1 MGQTWGNGFWDVGT
15 WDPSDGSPLTRK
27 QMKSKLGVYKLNHDD
42 LADTGD
48 NVHAGIAGNAATFVT
63 PDPPMAT
70 LATDVTS
77 LRTRM
82 AARKAGEAALAA
94 LVQAENAAAEVV
106 RVDLSRSQTYVDY
119 VAKGD
124 AAIILKANMS
134 VRRSS
139 ASPVGPM
146 PKIQDVKTSPSDYA
160 GAVDVMWPPVT
171 GASAFV
177 LQACTGDPNV
187 AANWH
192 YAGVATKSS
201 TTLTGLAAGNVW
213 VRVAAKGADDQPGP
227 WSDAAQEVV
236 R

>member
-1 MGQTWGNGFWDVGT
+1 MGVWDAGS
-15 WDPSDGSPLTRK
+15 WDPSDASPLTRK
-27 QMKSKLGVYKLNHDD
+27 QMKSKLGLYKLTHDE

-48 NVHAGIAGNAATFVT
+48 SVHTGMVANAATFVT
-63 PDPPMAT
+63 PDPTMPA
-70 LATDVTS
+70 LATDLTA
-77 LRTRM
+77 LRTRI
-82 AARKAGEAALAA
+82 AARQAAEAALTAA
-94 LVQAENAAAEVV
+94 VQAEGAAAEVV
-106 RVDLSRSQTYVDY
+106 RSDLSRAQTYVDF

-124 AAIILKANMS
+124 AAIILKANMQ
-134 VRRSS
+134 VRRAS
-139 ASPVGPM
+139 APVGPM
-146 PKIQDVKTSPSDYA
+146 PKIADVKTSPSDYA
-160 GAVDVMWPPVT
+160 GAVDVVWGPVT

-213 VRVAAKGADDQPGP
+213 VRVCAKGADDQPGP

>member
-1 MGQTWGNGFWDVGT
+1 MGQTWDNGAWDVGT
-15 WDPSDGSPLTRK
+15 WDPSDASPLTRK
-27 QMKSKLGVYKLNHDD
+27 KMKSKLGVYKLNHDE

-48 NVHAGIAGNAATFVT
+48 NVHAGITGNVATFVT

-70 LATDVTS
+70 LATDGTT

-82 AARKAGEAALAA
+82 AARKAAEAALTAA
-94 LVQAENAAAEVV
+94 VQAEEAAAEVV
-106 RVDLSRSQTYVDY
+106 RVDLSREQTYVDY

-124 AAIILKANMS
+124 AAIILKANMQ
-134 VRRSS
+134 VRRST
-139 ASPVGPM
+139 APVGPM
-146 PKIQDVKTSPSDYA
+146 PKIQDVKTSASDYA

>member
-1 MGQTWGNGFWDVGT
+1 MGQTWDNGFWGVGT
-15 WDPSDGSPLTRK
+15 WDPSDVSPLTRK
-27 QMKSKLGVYKLNHDD
+27 KMKSKLGLYKLNHDE

-48 NVHAGIAGNAATFVT
+48 SVHTGMVANAATFT
-63 PDPPMAT
+63 NPSPTMPT
-70 LATDVTS
+70 LATDLTA
-77 LRTRM
+77 LRTRI
-82 AARKAGEAALAA
+82 AARKTAEAALAIA
-94 LVQAENAAAEVV
+94 VQAEGAAAEVV
-106 RVDLSRSQTYVDY
+106 RADLSKEQTYVDFI
-119 VAKGD
+119 AAGD
-124 AAIILKANMS
+124 PAIILKANMQ
-134 VRRSS
+134 VRRST
-139 ASPVGPM
+139 SPVGPM
-146 PKIQDVKTSPSDYA
+146 PKILDVKTSPSDYA

-201 TTLTGLAAGNVW
+201 ATLTGLAAGNVW

>member
-1 MGQTWGNGFWDVGT
+1 MGQTWGNGVWDVGT
-15 WDPSDGSPLTRK
+15 WDPSDVSPLTRK
-27 QMKSKLGVYKLNHDD
+27 QMKSKLGLYKLNHDE

-48 NVHAGIAGNAATFVT
+48 SVHTGMVTNAATFPNANPT
-63 PDPPMAT
+63 MPT
-70 LATDVTS
+70 LATDLTA
-77 LRTRM
+77 LRTRI
-82 AARKAGEAALAA
+82 AARKTAEAALAA
-94 LVQAENAAAEVV
+94 AVQAEGAAAEVV
-106 RVDLSRSQTYVDY
+106 RVDLSKTQTYVDF
-119 VAKGD
+119 VAAGD
-124 AAIILKANMS
+124 PAIILKANMS
-134 VRRSS
+134 VRHTT
-139 ASPVGPM
+139 APIGPM
-146 PKIQDVKTSPSDYA
+146 PKINGVKTSPSDYA
-160 GAVDVMWPPVT
+160 GAVDVVWAPVT

-192 YAGVATKSS
+192 FAGIATKSS